1 MHIVYSVL
9 TELPAIFVLYR
20 SSFWSGAFLIFIF
33 AVSVWNGGGFYIEVF
48 GRKCVTLAR
57 RPACQQCLIPE
68 CRFERE
74 LEALRKE
81 LAEGTHSRSNSVTS
95 SPTLA
100 PQDDDDLTTVN
111 GSPDIPAKNLSPE
124 IPTPDLPASNCVQT
138 N

>member
-33 AVSVWNGGGFYIEVF
+33 AVSVWNGGGFYMEVF
-48 GRKCVTLAR
+48 GRKYVFPSLR
-57 RPACQQCLIPE
+57 LVDPQCLIPKY
-68 CRFERE
+68 RFERE

-100 PQDDDDLTTVN
+100 PQDDDDLTTLN
-111 GSPDIPAKNLSPE
+111 GSPDISAKNLSPE
-124 IPTPDLPASNCVQT
+124 ISTPDLPTGNGVQV